1 GRVKEEQTVTINE
14 NYISGVTFR
23 LHSDPMAPIVKLQ
36 SATATVIDQDG
47 TGLKGQTV
55 EVYDADGT
63 HVGTITTDERGLG
76 YVHNLLVGKDYTF
89 KLMLGGQVKEEK
101 TVTINENYISSV
113 TFRLHSEPM
122 TPLVPAEEKE
132 TDNEKDNKKDE
143 GKGNK
148 NKENEKGDTKEGKEK
163 DNKNKL
169 PKAGAAVGLGAAVAY
184 LFSGIGLYGVAHRK
198 EEQ

>member
-101 TVTINENYISSV
+101 TVTINENYVSGV

-122 TPLVPAEEKE
+122 TPLVPAEEK
-132 TDNEKDNKKDE
+132 DE
-143 GKGNK
+143 GKVE
-148 NKENEKGDTKEGKEK
+148 ENSNGENQKGDTKEGKEK
-163 DNKNKL
+163 EDKNKL